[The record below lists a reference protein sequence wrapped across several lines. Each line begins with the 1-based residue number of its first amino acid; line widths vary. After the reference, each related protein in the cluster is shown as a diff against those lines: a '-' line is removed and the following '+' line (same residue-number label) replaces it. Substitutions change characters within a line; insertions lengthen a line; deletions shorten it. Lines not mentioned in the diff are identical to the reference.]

1 MDKKQK
7 DPHRTQAISWRDG
20 SEKEEVVN
28 ILNSPEVDKHIP
40 EAFKWYQGHN
50 SAGKRVLWACRE
62 IKRLAQLGY
71 LEETK
76 PMFGKPEEVEALE
89 RDIEELKA
97 KLKLAEGGEVSYVDT
112 INHMERLL
120 KVYRA
125 VAVRA
130 NIEVDE
136 EKLRYKP
143 FGAVAWFTPAQK

>member
-76 PMFGKPEEVEALE
+76 PMFGKPEEVEGLE
-89 RDIEELKA
+89 ERIRQLETL
-97 KLKLAEGGEVSYVDT
+97 EVDYVKT
-112 INHMERLL
+112 INDQIREGKEREQLL
-120 KVYRA
+120 AFYRKV
-125 VAVRA
+125 VAD
-130 NIEVDE
+130 NGITVDE
-136 EKLRYKP
+136 DSRKYKGKYDDYWTVP
-143 FGAVAWFTPAQK
+143 AV

>member
-76 PMFGKPEEVEALE
+76 PMFGKPAEVEGLE
-89 RDIEELKA
+89 ERIRQLETL
-97 KLKLAEGGEVSYVDT
+97 EVDYVKT
-112 INHMERLL
+112 INDQIREGKEREQLL
-120 KVYRA
+120 AFYRKV
-125 VAVRA
+125 VAD
-130 NIEVDE
+130 NGITVDE
-136 EKLRYKP
+136 DSRKYKGKYDDYWTVP
-143 FGAVAWFTPAQK
+143 AV

>member
-76 PMFGKPEEVEALE
+76 PMFGKPEEVEGLE
-89 RDIEELKA
+89 ERIRQLETL
-97 KLKLAEGGEVSYVDT
+97 EVDYVNT
-112 INHMERLL
+112 INDQIREGKEREKLL
-120 KVYRA
+120 AFYRKV
-125 VAVRA
+125 VAD
-130 NIEVDE
+130 NGITVDE
-136 EKLRYKP
+136 DSRKYKGKYDDYWTVP
-143 FGAVAWFTPAQK
+143 AV

>member
-7 DPHRTQAISWRDG
+7 NPHRTQAISWRDG

-62 IKRLAQLGY
+62 IKRLARLGY

-76 PMFGKPEEVEALE
+76 PMFGKPEEVEGLE
-89 RDIEELKA
+89 ERIRQLETL
-97 KLKLAEGGEVSYVDT
+97 EVDYVKT
-112 INHMERLL
+112 INDQIREGKEREQLL
-120 KVYRA
+120 AFYRKV
-125 VAVRA
+125 VAD
-130 NIEVDE
+130 NGIIVDE
-136 EKLRYKP
+136 DSRKYKGKYDDYWTVP
-143 FGAVAWFTPAQK
+143 AV